1 MNNSEIIA
9 TSAAIIAFS
18 TTIVSIWQGYLN
30 RQYYRLSTRPHLLI
44 DQILYQ
50 DIPMEFT
57 LKNNGLGPAIII
69 SFDVIIDERYIKTT
83 ECPVTKA
90 LSALEVTGTNN
101 SIHTITEGEAISV
114 GGEVTI
120 LKIEDEPYPDEI
132 ISAIKEL
139 DRCVKFRVVYES
151 IYGERFTYL
160 GNC

>member
-1 MNNSEIIA
+1 MSNSEIIA

-30 RQYYRLSTRPHLLI
+30 RQYYRLSTRLHLLI

-57 LKNNGLGPAIII
+57 LKNNELGPAIII
-69 SFDVIIDERYIKTT
+69 GFDVIIDDRYIKTT
-83 ECPVTKA
+83 ECPVTKT

-114 GGEVTI
+114 G
-120 LKIEDEPYPDEI
+120 
-132 ISAIKEL
+132 
-139 DRCVKFRVVYES
+139 
-151 IYGERFTYL
+151 ER
-160 GNC
+160 

>member
-50 DIPMEFT
+50 DIPMEFA
-57 LKNNGLGPAIII
+57 LKNNELGPAIII
-69 SFDVIIDERYIKTT
+69 SFDVIIDDRYIKTT
-83 ECPVTKA
+83 KCPVTKA

-101 SIHTITEGEAISV
+101 SIHTIAEGEAISV
-114 GGEVTI
+114 GEEVTI

-132 ISAIKEL
+132 ISAIK
-139 DRCVKFRVVYES
+139 
-151 IYGERFTYL
+151 
-160 GNC
+160 

>member
-1 MNNSEIIA
+1 M
-9 TSAAIIAFS
+9 
-18 TTIVSIWQGYLN
+18 
-30 RQYYRLSTRPHLLI
+30 
-44 DQILYQ
+44 
-50 DIPMEFT
+50 
-57 LKNNGLGPAIII
+57 
-69 SFDVIIDERYIKTT
+69 
-83 ECPVTKA
+83 TKA

-139 DRCVKFRVVYES
+139 DRCVNFRVVYES